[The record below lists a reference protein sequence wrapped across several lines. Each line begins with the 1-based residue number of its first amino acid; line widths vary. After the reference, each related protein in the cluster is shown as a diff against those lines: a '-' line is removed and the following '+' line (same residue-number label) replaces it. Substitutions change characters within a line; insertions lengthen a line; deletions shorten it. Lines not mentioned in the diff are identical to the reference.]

1 MSSSSYSSSL
11 FKKQKQLRRPYPGA
25 HRILLSNTSDIPPS
39 RAPIVSPSAMQTQQ
53 SSSTIDLT
61 LVLAI
66 VGGSVAAILFGL
78 ISFYWFKQYRIHKMT
93 RRNELELQNSRRM
106 NAEGGELGDTRN
118 IGNATTG
125 VYSSSEGARL
135 TDPHPPPMG
144 SSLSD
149 PRYPIDRVPSYEYT
163 STGAL
168 QQPRVY
174 YEDMVG
180 QDDGSFVSAGYSS
193 GVDSLDEEDDT
204 HNLVDEFDRYKDR
217 NLERMKKQVEGSV
230 NDLEDMM
237 SHATMM
243 ALIDDDDDTRRDV
256 RDLMGGTC
264 GDAIE
269 IEATILCEA
278 TDWLKRRESA
288 SLDER

>member
-1 MSSSSYSSSL
+1 L
-11 FKKQKQLRRPYPGA
+11 RQGLRRPYPGA
-25 HRILLSNTSDIPPS
+25 NRILLDKPTLSPV
-39 RAPIVSPSAMQTQQ
+39 VSPAINHPP
-53 SSSTIDLT
+53 STIDLT

-66 VGGSVAAILFGL
+66 VGGSVAAILLGL
-78 ISFYWFKQYRIHKMT
+78 ISFYWLKQYRSNKAA
-93 RRNELELQNSRRM
+93 RRNQLELQAPRQTT
-106 NAEGGELGDTRN
+106 GGGPGGT
-118 IGNATTG
+118 GG
-125 VYSSSEGARL
+125 VYSSSVEGVVYNASA
-135 TDPHPPPMG
+135 DPRPPMIA
-144 SSLSD
+144 SD
-149 PRYPIDRVPSYEYT
+149 PRYPIDRVPSYEY
-163 STGAL
+163 SGAA
-168 QQPRVY
+168 QPRVY
-174 YEDMVG
+174 YEDMIG
-180 QDDGSFVSAGYSS
+180 QDEGSFVSAGYSS

-243 ALIDDDDDTRRDV
+243 ALIDDDDDGRRDV

-278 TDWLKRRESA
+278 TDWLKRREGA